1 MRDGMA
7 QHGMAGAPGSV
18 ARHGGC
24 LDLRSS
30 LKQVGRVSLRVV
42 GPLPLREGRNQTA
55 KWHCGRSARACA
67 AAEGEGRLSWRVAC
81 SASAASSTS
90 RVTLVKSSGR
100 RVGCSAAP
108 SAEPHRLRG
117 RSRRGSRR
125 CASPTQQPR
134 CCPLRGRPRAVARPR
149 AGGDTARDPSRGS
162 HWGWSEW
169 QRRRTTR
176 SRKALTPGSPHVRR
190 CWSGVTGA
198 ESWRGQPHMLT
209 QPPRLRAQGNAG
221 RRCCVRPSRVASRWS
236 DGGH

>member
-134 CCPLRGRPRAVARPR
+134 CAARCEGAPELLPALALVATLP
-149 AGGDTARDPSRGS
+149 
-162 HWGWSEW
+162 E
-169 QRRRTTR
+169 
-176 SRKALTPGSPHVRR
+176 TPAE
-190 CWSGVTGA
+190 GVTGGGQSGNGDGLHAA
-198 ESWRGQPHMLT
+198 EKL
-209 QPPRLRAQGNAG
+209 
-221 RRCCVRPSRVASRWS
+221 
-236 DGGH
+236 